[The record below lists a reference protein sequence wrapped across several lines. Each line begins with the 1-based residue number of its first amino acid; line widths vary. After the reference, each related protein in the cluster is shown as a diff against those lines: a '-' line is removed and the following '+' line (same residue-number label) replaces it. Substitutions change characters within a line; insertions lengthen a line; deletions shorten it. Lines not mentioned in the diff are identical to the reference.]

1 MTKIFRH
8 QRWLFGAA
16 LVIAGCSNGD
26 GKVGLQQ
33 TGLAGH
39 LTAGGSSSG
48 EVIKHAKEVTRSTAP
63 AGTPGIPQGAG
74 GTTSGAALGGTT
86 TGVKQQEDKAKQALA
101 DSMEAVSSRWRS
113 RAVANGWKAFPPVSV
128 AAVEG
133 FNASAGQSSANGQPG
148 GQLGGQAEKLPITS
162 EKSGTAAPS
171 KDVKDDSKR
180 ALPPGVK
187 AHAPDQVKP

>member
-1 MTKIFRH
+1 MKKFFRH
-8 QRWLFGAA
+8 QGWLFAA
-16 LVIAGCSNGD
+16 VLVIAGCSNGD
-26 GKVGLQQ
+26 GKAGLQQ

-48 EVIKHAKEVTRSTAP
+48 AVINHTKEATRSTAP

-113 RAVANGWKAFPPVSV
+113 RAAANGWESFPPVSV

-133 FNASAGQSSANGQPG
+133 FNAAAGQSSANGQPG
-148 GQLGGQAEKLPITS
+148 GRLGSQAEKLPVAS
-162 EKSGTAAPS
+162 EKSGTAVPS
-171 KDVKDDSKR
+171 TDIKDDSKR
-180 ALPPGVK
+180 VLPPGVK
-187 AHAPDQVKP
+187 ANAPDQVKP